1 MELIVG
7 LVLFLG
13 STYGY
18 LNSSSL
24 IVQTQGLITGY
35 TPQMFPKLSQGNV
48 NTSMLQVDQSQMA
61 MMEKVVQYGFL
72 GLAICGF
79 GALCY
84 GIISKKQ
91 NYSAKRSQK

>member
-24 IVQTQGLITGY
+24 IVQMQDFIIGY
-35 TPQMFPKLSQGNV
+35 TPQIFPKLSQGGA
-48 NTSMLQVDQSQMA
+48 NTSMLQVDQSQMTI
-61 MMEKVVQYGFL
+61 MEKVAQYGFL
-72 GLAICGF
+72 VLAICGF

-84 GIISKKQ
+84 GIIAKKQ
-91 NYSAKRSQK
+91 NYSTKRSQK